1 MLVRLTRGG
10 GGHWGRGER
19 DSRRGRES
27 PSETALSHPDATGEP
42 FFGRVVNFSIRGRCL
57 PCDCEK
63 ENFGLREAIWDESEI
78 WLIDGSSVLVDE
90 ALSKERRYF
99 RFEAEFSSVHRST
112 STSTSAPLEDGL
124 PAPFRLTGAYMT
136 GRRLRAR
143 LAQRQG
149 RSAEQPT
156 SEERKGV
163 AHSC

>member
-1 MLVRLTRGG
+1 M
-10 GGHWGRGER
+10 
-19 DSRRGRES
+19 
-27 PSETALSHPDATGEP
+27 
-42 FFGRVVNFSIRGRCL
+42 
-57 PCDCEK
+57 
-63 ENFGLREAIWDESEI
+63 
-78 WLIDGSSVLVDE
+78 IDGPADLAYE

-99 RFEAEFSSVHRST
+99 RFEAEFSSIHRST

-143 LAQRQG
+143 LAQWQG
-149 RSAEQPT
+149 RSAEQPA

>member
-1 MLVRLTRGG
+1 MEKIIEKIILAPETCNKCDNMIPHYYYFVRRYLYLHSLFGINQCFVKVILLSVVGASLVTVRKKL
-10 GGHWGRGER
+10 
-19 DSRRGRES
+19 
-27 PSETALSHPDATGEP
+27 
-42 FFGRVVNFSIRGRCL
+42 
-57 PCDCEK
+57 
-63 ENFGLREAIWDESEI
+63 GLREAIWDESEI

-90 ALSKERRYF
+90 ALLRERRCF
-99 RFEAEFSSVHRST
+99 RFEAEFSSIHRST

-124 PAPFRLTGAYMT
+124 PSLLRSEVACMT

-143 LAQRQG
+143 LAQWQG

>member
-1 MLVRLTRGG
+1 VLLSVVGASLVTVRKKL
-10 GGHWGRGER
+10 
-19 DSRRGRES
+19 
-27 PSETALSHPDATGEP
+27 
-42 FFGRVVNFSIRGRCL
+42 
-57 PCDCEK
+57 
-63 ENFGLREAIWDESEI
+63 GLREAIWDESEI
-78 WLIDGSSVLVDE
+78 WLIDGSADLAYE

-99 RFEAEFSSVHRST
+99 RFEAEFSSIHRST

-143 LAQRQG
+143 LAQWQG

>member
-1 MLVRLTRGG
+1 MLLSVVGASLVTVRKKL
-10 GGHWGRGER
+10 
-19 DSRRGRES
+19 
-27 PSETALSHPDATGEP
+27 
-42 FFGRVVNFSIRGRCL
+42 
-57 PCDCEK
+57 
-63 ENFGLREAIWDESEI
+63 GLREAIWDESEI
-78 WLIDGSSVLVDE
+78 WLIDGPADLAYE

-99 RFEAEFSSVHRST
+99 RFEAEFSSIHRST